1 MSTDETP
8 RCYLC
13 GGIDHEV
20 VAREFRYPIEKT
32 GYRCSTCSLV
42 FIHPPMSP
50 EEERKFYEEE
60 YGIIYSQEKN
70 TTPADLFEARQED
83 AGMYQDWVSP
93 WLQPTDDC
101 VEIGCAS
108 GYFLAVIK
116 DRVGSVAGLETHL
129 ELRQYCEQI
138 GIPIHDR
145 LEEMPEASVD
155 RLFAFFVLEHLG
167 EPMEFL
173 AQARRVCR
181 PGGSIMIVVPNVD
194 DVLLST
200 YNIPKFNNFY
210 FTPAHQFYYS
220 KDTLGRLFKKAGL
233 PKYEI
238 LPKQRYDLSNHM
250 HWMMAGRPGGMGKY
264 DDIFGDR
271 LKRAYADDL
280 VARFLCD
287 TLFAVVTV
295 KAS

>member
-1 MSTDETP
+1 
-8 RCYLC
+8 
-13 GGIDHEV
+13 
-20 VAREFRYPIEKT
+20 
-32 GYRCSTCSLV
+32 
-42 FIHPPMSP
+42 
-50 EEERKFYEEE
+50 
-60 YGIIYSQEKN
+60 
-70 TTPADLFEARQED
+70 
-83 AGMYQDWVSP
+83 MYQDWVSP

-194 DVLLST
+194 DVLLFAPSAMMKGFQT
-200 YNIPKFNNFY
+200 LIAEPMPIECESLAHIARPRK
-210 FTPAHQFYYS
+210 PA
-220 KDTLGRLFKKAGL
+220 
-233 PKYEI
+233 P
-238 LPKQRYDLSNHM
+238 
-250 HWMMAGRPGGMGKY
+250 
-264 DDIFGDR
+264 
-271 LKRAYADDL
+271 
-280 VARFLCD
+280 
-287 TLFAVVTV
+287 
-295 KAS
+295 ASLRS